1 MQRWL
6 MVVILSM
13 TLAIG
18 WWSVAAAAGSPA
30 SCTGHVASE
39 LAQSG
44 DLVAANAHLREEAR
58 ELGIPFGTFSRT
70 IAQAHEGSFDACYEA
85 FVGGE

>member
-1 MQRWL
+1 MKRWL
-6 MVVILSM
+6 AAIILSSS
-13 TLAIG
+13 LAIG
-18 WWSVAAAAGSPA
+18 FWSAAAAAGPPA
-30 SCTGHVASE
+30 SCTGHVASQ

-44 DLVAANAHLREEAR
+44 DLVAANEHLREEAR